1 MLLGYKLLFDP
12 LDLGLL
18 LGPPQQGLHP
28 ELEVQEGGVSE
39 GGQQPRH
46 LYSVQESVQESVQY
60 SLATS
65 RAPSIGLMGTSVT
78 PTPRLPSST
87 GPNSGQFGTKVATRS
102 PGRSP
107 VAAMSLRRIL
117 RTLI

>member
-39 GGQQPRH
+39 GGQQPRR
-46 LYSVQESVQESVQY
+46 LYSVQESVQY
-60 SLATS
+60 SLATVGRGLAPAVQRSTSLAS
-65 RAPSIGLMGTSVT
+65 RRRRDLQLHCREDLACRGTQ
-78 PTPRLPSST
+78 L
-87 GPNSGQFGTKVATRS
+87 
-102 PGRSP
+102 
-107 VAAMSLRRIL
+107 SL
-117 RTLI
+117 